1 MSRLISAGAV
11 IELVIRSVN
20 GSLYMLL
27 TVEFSRVVAM
37 AKNKS
42 KKIIQLSMDEHLL
55 ERIDA
60 TASIVAKSRAAFIR
74 GARC

>member
-1 MSRLISAGAV
+1 MNRLISAGAV

-60 TASIVAKSRAAFIR
+60 TAGIVAKSRAAFIR
-74 GARC
+74 AARC